1 MEIDPQMISYL
12 VTLNM
17 EVNVVNKLQLLQL
30 KFLVLYVYV
39 FSHQE
44 DYGGVECLREDG
56 GYHWRLRLQAGTGG
70 WNWRLLQSEV
80 ISLKCLFFFF
90 LSIRTVD

>member
-44 DYGGVECLREDG
+44 DYGGVECL
-56 GYHWRLRLQAGTGG
+56 
-70 WNWRLLQSEV
+70 
-80 ISLKCLFFFF
+80 
-90 LSIRTVD
+90 

>member
-44 DYGGVECLREDG
+44 DHGGVECIREDG
-56 GYHWRLRLQAGTGG
+56 R
-70 WNWRLLQSEV
+70 
-80 ISLKCLFFFF
+80 
-90 LSIRTVD
+90 